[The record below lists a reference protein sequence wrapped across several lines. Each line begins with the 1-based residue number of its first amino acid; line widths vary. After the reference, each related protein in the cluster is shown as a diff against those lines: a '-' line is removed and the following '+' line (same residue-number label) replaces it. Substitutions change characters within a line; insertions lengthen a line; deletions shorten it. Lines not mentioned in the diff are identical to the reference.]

1 VLNELARLLFTEA
14 LPMAQVVSRVRAF
27 SRRRG
32 DRAPSRASI
41 YQWARVVPA
50 PPVPVAELPP
60 FARDALNN
68 LAGTPLVPADQLA
81 FCCFNYGDTRAIGYA
96 AALPRPVLSRALSTP
111 GWRPKSRALARAV
124 LLSRRARFVE
134 GRRLALTGLLG
145 TKLHAILD
153 RGTRRDFFDLY
164 VLMQDQHV
172 SITDAIAALR
182 AMYGDLNEG
191 LLFRALCFFDDAD
204 REARLPGEGPKDWAA
219 VKRYFQEQVGLLV
232 VPPLA
237 ELAIASRVVDV
248 SAPKKR
254 ARAPAR
260 RKRPR

>member
-1 VLNELARLLFTEA
+1 MLEPE
-14 LPMAQVVSRVRAF
+14 QV
-27 SRRRG
+27 
-32 DRAPSRASI
+32 I
-41 YQWARVVPA
+41 
-50 PPVPVAELPP
+50 PPKL
-60 FARDALNN
+60 RDALRALDRWFLIGGQAVRCFKPYRPTRDVDIGVAN
-68 LAGTPLVPADQLA
+68 TAD
-81 FCCFNYGDTRAIGYA
+81 FKKVS
-96 AALPRPVLSRALSTP
+96 AALRRAGAKAIESAADSVHFDLDGIDVSVFVLPRV
-111 GWRPKSRALARAV
+111 
-124 LLSRRARFVE
+124 ARFVE

-164 VLMQDQHV
+164 VMMQDQHV
-172 SITDAIAALR
+172 SITDAMAALR
-182 AMYGDLNEG
+182 AMHGDLNEG
-191 LLFRALCFFDDAD
+191 LLLRALCFFDDAD

-219 VKRYFQEQVGLLV
+219 VKRYFQEQVGRLV

-254 ARAPAR
+254 APAR